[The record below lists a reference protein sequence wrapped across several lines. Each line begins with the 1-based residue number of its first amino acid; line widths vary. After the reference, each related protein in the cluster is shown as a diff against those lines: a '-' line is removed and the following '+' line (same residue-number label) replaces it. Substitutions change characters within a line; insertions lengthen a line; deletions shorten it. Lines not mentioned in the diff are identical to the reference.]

1 MDVAIIGA
9 GKTGRTLGRLAR
21 KAGHSIGPVVC
32 RTRAHAE
39 EAVRFIGAGRPLTEP
54 EGAELTLLGVPDRDI
69 SGVSRAARLPGGAVM
84 AHLCAAWGAD
94 LLRPYRP
101 AGALHPLRSF
111 ADPSRAAD
119 LFPGTAC
126 AIDGDEPAVEVLER
140 FTRSIGGAPIRV
152 QTDRK
157 ELYHAG
163 AVFAS
168 NYLVAALEAAL
179 RLLGLSG
186 VSRGEALPALLSL
199 AEGAL
204 ENVRA
209 VGLPAALTGPVER
222 GDGETVARHRAAL
235 AAHAPGLSGAYASL
249 GRVAIEL
256 ALAKGTLDAA
266 GAERLHAAFGPV
278 EPVHAGGRP

>member
-69 SGVSRAARLPGGAVM
+69 SGVSRAAHLPAGAVM
-84 AHLCAAWGAD
+84 AHLCASWGAD

-152 QTDRK
+152 RTDRK

-235 AAHAPGLSGAYASL
+235 AIHAPELSGAYAAL

-256 ALAKGTLDAA
+256 ALAKGTLDAQ
-266 GAERLHAAFGPV
+266 GAERLHAALGPA
-278 EPVHAGGRP
+278 EPVHAGGKP